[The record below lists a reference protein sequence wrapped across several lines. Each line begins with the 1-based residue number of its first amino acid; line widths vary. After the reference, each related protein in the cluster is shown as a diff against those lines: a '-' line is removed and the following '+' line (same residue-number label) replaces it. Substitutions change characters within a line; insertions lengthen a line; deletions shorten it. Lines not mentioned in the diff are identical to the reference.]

1 MKELVC
7 HIQAEY
13 AGKPTT
19 AITLEMPTE
28 LLEQI
33 NRTAA
38 LEDTDAASIIN
49 CFVHQGVMDNKA
61 AVKRLEFAE
70 HARKVMKGQ
79 GINQD
84 TIDEIFIKL
93 GS

>member
-7 HIQAEY
+7 HINTAY

-19 AITLEMPTE
+19 TINLEMPAE

-33 NRTAA
+33 TRTAA
-38 LEDTDAASIIN
+38 LEDTDAATIIN
-49 CFVHQGVMDNKA
+49 CFVHQGLENNKA

-79 GINQD
+79 GINQE

-93 GS
+93 VP

>member
-13 AGKPTT
+13 AGKPVTT
-19 AITLEMPTE
+19 ITLEMPTE

-49 CFVHQGVMDNKA
+49 CPSRTLCEQGFSTYTSLPAWQAQIV
-61 AVKRLEFAE
+61 
-70 HARKVMKGQ
+70 
-79 GINQD
+79 INECQ
-84 TIDEIFIKL
+84 
-93 GS
+93 

>member
-7 HIQAEY
+7 HLNTAY

-19 AITLEMPTE
+19 TITLEMPAE

-33 NRTAA
+33 SRAAA
-38 LEDTDAASIIN
+38 LEETDAATIIN
-49 CFVHQGVMDNKA
+49 CFVHQGLENNKA

-70 HARKVMKGQ
+70 HARQVMKGQ
-79 GINQD
+79 GVDQG

-93 GS
+93 IP